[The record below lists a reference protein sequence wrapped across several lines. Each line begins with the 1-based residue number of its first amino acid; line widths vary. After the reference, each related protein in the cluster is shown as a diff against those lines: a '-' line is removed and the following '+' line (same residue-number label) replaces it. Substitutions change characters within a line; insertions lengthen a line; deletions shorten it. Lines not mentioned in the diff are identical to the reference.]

1 MVAELE
7 GALSKTTRKHRVALD
22 WFNEHKGEIIKWSDI
37 QEFSADHSRLVNQAK
52 GIYKPKYSDY
62 SLSLRTIQ
70 NGPYPDKDVEYRS
83 DGSWALHYFQE
94 NQNPD
99 QRDRE
104 ATNRGLMKCMEDQV
118 PVGTLVKRKPGPGVA
133 YQVLGLGL
141 VTKWEDGFFT
151 IEGFSDTGR
160 VHDAE
165 QPDATRLRA
174 TNGTNTETFDA
185 RNDQDLREK
194 ALAQVARRR
203 GQAAFRAALLEAYG
217 GKCCITGCAL
227 KDALEAAHIVPYLGE
242 HSQHI
247 QNGLLLRA
255 DIHTLFD
262 LGLLVITDGYRVK
275 LSPIALDDDSYV
287 NLESKQLQ
295 LPNDQTHYPSLD
307 SLGRHRKWAGV

>member
-1 MVAELE
+1 MVADLE
-7 GALSKTTRKHRVALD
+7 GALSKTTGKHRVALD
-22 WFNEHKGEIIKWSDI
+22 WFNEHKGEIITWSDI
-37 QEFSADHSRLVNQAK
+37 QEFSADHSRLINQAK
-52 GIYKPKYSDY
+52 GIYKPKYTDY

-104 ATNRGLMKCMEDQV
+104 ATNRGLMKCMEDQI
-118 PVGTLVKRKPGPGVA
+118 PVGTLVKRKPKPGVA

-151 IEGFSDTGR
+151 IEGFSDTGG

-174 TNGTNTETFDA
+174 TSGTNTETFDA

-203 GQAAFRAALLEAYG
+203 GQATFRAALLEAYG

-227 KDALEAAHIVPYLGE
+227 KDALEAAHIIPYLGE
-242 HSQHI
+242 HSQHV

-275 LSPIALDDDSYV
+275 LSPIALEDDSYV
-287 NLESKQLQ
+287 NLESKQLE
-295 LPNDQTHYPSLD
+295 LPNDPAHYPSLD
-307 SLGRHRKWAGV
+307 ALGSHRKWAGV

>member
-7 GALSKTTRKHRVALD
+7 SALSKSTGKHRVALD
-22 WFNEHKGEIIKWSDI
+22 WFNEHKGETITWSDI

-104 ATNRGLMKCMEDQV
+104 ATNRGLMKCMEDKI
-118 PVGTLVKRKPGPGVA
+118 PVGTLVKRKPKPGVA

-151 IEGFSDTGR
+151 IEGFSDTGE

-227 KDALEAAHIVPYLGE
+227 KGTLEAAHIAPYLGE
-242 HSQHI
+242 HSQHV

-275 LSPIALDDDSYV
+275 LSPIALEDDSYV
-287 NLESKQLQ
+287 NLESKQLE
-295 LPNDQTHYPSLD
+295 LPYDQTHYPSLD
-307 SLGRHRKWAGV
+307 ALGRHRKWAGA